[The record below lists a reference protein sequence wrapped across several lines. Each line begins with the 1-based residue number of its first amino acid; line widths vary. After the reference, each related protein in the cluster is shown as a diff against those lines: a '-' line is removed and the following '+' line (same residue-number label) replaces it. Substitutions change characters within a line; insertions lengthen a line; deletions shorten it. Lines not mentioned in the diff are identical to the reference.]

1 MIGLNQI
8 NGNTTLLHELIEW
21 QLKAISQ
28 INIDYKISNLSDG
41 SRNWSRN
48 RSYDSFFSCNKVVIA
63 WIRN

>member
-8 NGNTTLLHELIEW
+8 NGKTTLLHELIEW

-41 SRNWSRN
+41 SRN
-48 RSYDSFFSCNKVVIA
+48 
-63 WIRN
+63 